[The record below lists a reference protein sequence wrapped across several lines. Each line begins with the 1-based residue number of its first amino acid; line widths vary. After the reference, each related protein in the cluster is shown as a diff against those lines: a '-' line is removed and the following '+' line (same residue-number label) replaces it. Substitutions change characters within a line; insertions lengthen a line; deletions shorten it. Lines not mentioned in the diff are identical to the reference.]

1 MYNRFVNAFIDAQT
15 ESLRLYREVVR
26 AEAAVFGASYAG
38 QVVRV
43 PTTGEIVN
51 ELRVVYE
58 SVITRIIDRARTQ
71 YAVGRARP
79 VVNRAAVCKEAGIDI
94 DRAMA
99 MGTRSPTSIASGR
112 RSTCA
117 FSASAA
123 GRRATCEPQER

>member
-99 MGTRSPTSIASGR
+99 MDEVPDFDRLWETLDVRLQRIGG
-112 RSTCA
+112 
-117 FSASAA
+117 
-123 GRRATCEPQER
+123 GQEGDL